1 MKILPIVAVVLAV
14 AAGIFLYMRTK
25 RVPPVTPPPQ
35 ETAPEEVGVST
46 TTPEGLVIRDVK
58 VGEGDE
64 VTSGKMVEVHYTG
77 VFADGAPFDSSR
89 LRGKPFRFTLGAG
102 EVIEGWDKGVL
113 GMRVGGVRR
122 LEIPPALA
130 YGESGVS
137 GAIPPNATLLFEI
150 ELLSFD

>member
-1 MKILPIVAVVLAV
+1 M
-14 AAGIFLYMRTK
+14 
-25 RVPPVTPPPQ
+25 
-35 ETAPEEVGVST
+35 
-46 TTPEGLVIRDVK
+46 IRDVK
-58 VGEGDE
+58 VGEGE
-64 VTSGKMVEVHYTG
+64 AVTGGKMVEVHYTG
-77 VFADGAPFDSSR
+77 VFADGTPFDSSY

-150 ELLSFD
+150 ELLAFD